1 MERIRAKLYAVVP
14 LILLSVTFNSSL
26 ARSAL
31 GDSAGEAVIHV
42 EDAPR
47 YLGWDDG
54 SLTVKLKG
62 PTGKLKLI
70 TLKFSGEHKENLRQL
85 LIVTTDWSVDITS
98 YVAQRPFPFIS
109 RATIVVPRWT
119 KSGDISDVYFN
130 MPYSKDGRADGC
142 MIFEIAIS
150 LGKIVMNDQ
159 SPARP
164 DRCAP

>member
-1 MERIRAKLYAVVP
+1 MKRIIARPYAVVS
-14 LILLSVTFNSSL
+14 LILLSVTLNL
-26 ARSAL
+26 LMTRSAV
-31 GDSAGEAVIHV
+31 GDSPEGSVIHV

-70 TLKFSGEHKENLRQL
+70 TLKFSGEHKESLRQV
-85 LIVTTDWSVDITS
+85 LIVTTDWSVDIS
-98 YVAQRPFPFIS
+98 SHVASRPFPFIN

-130 MPYSKDGRADGC
+130 MPYSKDGSADGC
-142 MIFEIAIS
+142 MTFEIAIA
-150 LGKIVMNDQ
+150 LGKVVMSDQ
-159 SPARP
+159 SPTQP